1 MIRKCFR
8 SGFVAAVF
16 LGGFAAL
23 PACAPTPGG
32 VYPGYQ
38 PQPGQGVFPNGQ
50 ARGRYVVPENLRP
63 QPPRSLSPADEC
75 NALLYQGLRGQ
86 HEGSI
91 YLQGL
96 PGRQRVLKPAFSEDF
111 DEELFNGQLTRQPP
125 LYEVREYLAGQRIY
139 NPSINTITDGL
150 RLGPVM
156 QDRLTIELDAEGYVQ
171 DLRCE

>member
-1 MIRKCFR
+1 MIRNKFM
-8 SGFVAAVF
+8 STSLSAA
-16 LGGFAAL
+16 LIGGFAAL
-23 PACAPTPGG
+23 SACAPTPGG

-38 PQPGQGVFPNGQ
+38 PPAGQGVFPAGQ
-50 ARGRYVVPENLRP
+50 PRGTYVVPQYLRP
-63 QPPRSLSPADEC
+63 QPTRSLSPADEC
-75 NALLYQGLRGQ
+75 NSLLYQGLMGQ

-111 DEELFNGQLTRQPP
+111 DEEIFNGQLTRQPP

-150 RLGPVM
+150 RLGPVI
-156 QDRLTIELDAEGYVQ
+156 QDRLTIELDADGYVL

>member
-1 MIRKCFR
+1 MIRLI
-8 SGFVAAVF
+8 SIIAVLA
-16 LGGFAAL
+16 LG
-23 PACAPTPGG
+23 ACGTTPGG

-38 PQPGQGVFPNGQ
+38 PAPGQGV
-50 ARGRYVVPENLRP
+50 YVVPQYLRP
-63 QPPRSLSPADEC
+63 QPTPSLTPVDMC

-96 PGRQRVLKPAFSEDF
+96 PGRQRILKPAFSEDF
-111 DEELFNGQLTRQPP
+111 DVEMFNGVSPSPP
-125 LYEVREYLAGQRIY
+125 LYEVTEYLAGQRIY

-156 QDRLTIELDAEGYVQ
+156 QDRLTLELDGDGYVQ
-171 DLRCE
+171 DVRCE